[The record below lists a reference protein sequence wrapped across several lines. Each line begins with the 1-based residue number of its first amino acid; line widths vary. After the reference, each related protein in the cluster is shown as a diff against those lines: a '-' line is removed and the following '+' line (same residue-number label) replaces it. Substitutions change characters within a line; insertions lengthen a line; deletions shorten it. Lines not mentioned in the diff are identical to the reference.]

1 MPRVITWGKYAD
13 QREELIGE
21 GGLQDRALN
30 DFQFMRRW
38 IVETLTSQEKMDQ
51 QRVEM
56 KQTREWEAG
65 AVDKEAAKAEMGRWM
80 ADYLDDAVHL
90 PAFFPSLL
98 TLPLSL
104 LSLLL
109 SFPRA
114 LSRCRWPV
122 LYRLQTRNPST
133 PHLNPTR
140 IPKTL
145 LQGYDNWA
153 TYPTIYKAM
162 FMNAFPAIGTN
173 CQKSQNCGL
182 IFETCC

>member
-1 MPRVITWGKYAD
+1 MAFIGEKMMAEDPPRMPRVITWGKYAD

-30 DFQFMRRW
+30 YFRFLRRW

-65 AVDKEAAKAEMGRWM
+65 AVDKEAARAEMGRWM

-90 PAFFPSLL
+90 PAFFPPLL

-122 LYRLQTRNPST
+122 LYRLQTLPVT
-133 PHLNPTR
+133 PQPHT
-140 IPKTL
+140 
-145 LQGYDNWA
+145 
-153 TYPTIYKAM
+153 
-162 FMNAFPAIGTN
+162 
-173 CQKSQNCGL
+173 
-182 IFETCC
+182 